1 MASKGLN
8 KVINGVAAARIWQKT
23 NQLAD
28 LDSDLRA
35 AVERN
40 CGLMH
45 CVVLRHRKFIFN

>member
-28 LDSDLRA
+28 LDSDSRA
-35 AVERN
+35 AAEK
-40 CGLMH
+40 
-45 CVVLRHRKFIFN
+45 LRSDALRRLETQEIYF